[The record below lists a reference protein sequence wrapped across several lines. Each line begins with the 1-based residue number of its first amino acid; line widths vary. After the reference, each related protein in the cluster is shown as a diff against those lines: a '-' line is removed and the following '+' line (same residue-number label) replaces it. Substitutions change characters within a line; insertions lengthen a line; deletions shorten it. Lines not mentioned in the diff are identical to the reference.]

1 MKAPR
6 ALLGI
11 DIGTSGLKA
20 SVFDEE
26 GRPLASVYRAAVYLP
41 LPPGHREQSAEQW
54 WEDLGATLRE
64 IWGHGGVRPEQIAAV
79 GICGFHHCPV
89 FVRADGQPA
98 RPVMQL
104 HDERLYASRADLE
117 QSGVL
122 GRIHEL
128 TGSLVSSGHFPPIYH
143 YIATHDAEGL
153 ARTKWILLAKDYLRY
168 RLTGRIGTEI
178 CDATGTNLIEAG
190 QRVWSERLCAALGIA
205 MDKLPPIA
213 EPTEVAGEVTADAA
227 GQTGLRTGV
236 PVVYGGGDS
245 HCAMLGLG
253 CIGNG
258 DTCLLLGTNSTL
270 RTAFDA
276 FVKDHKVRV
285 WVQHHVVPECYTI
298 SASSMAGAS
307 VLHWFRENLCGDAD
321 EQEFGDL
328 EAAAERIPV
337 GAEGLVFLP
346 YLYGERCPFYDPEAS
361 GAFIGLRHR
370 HRTAH
375 LLRAVLDGVAVN
387 IANCFDLLEECARG
401 HETRIEHLR
410 LGGGGS
416 RAGAWHRIISDALG
430 RPIRIMNT
438 AEAGALGAAMLAGVG
453 VGIYK
458 DCVEAAAN
466 AVRCVRVIDPDTGRH
481 EQYVELKKGL
491 NDLYQRIR

>member
-1 MKAPR
+1 MKEPR

-20 SVFDEE
+20 SVFDEQ
-26 GRPLASVYRAAVYLP
+26 GRPLASAYRAASYLP
-41 LPPGHREQSAEQW
+41 LPPGHREQSAAQW
-54 WEDLGATLRE
+54 WADLCAALRE
-64 IWGHGGVRPEQIAAV
+64 IWGQAGVHPDHIAAV
-79 GICGFHHCPV
+79 GACGFHHCPV
-89 FVRADGQPA
+89 FLRANGEPA

-104 HDERLYASRADLE
+104 HDERLYASRAELE

-128 TGSLVSSGHFPPIYH
+128 TGSLVSAGHFPPIYH
-143 YIATHDAEGL
+143 YIATHDPAGL
-153 ARTKWILLAKDYLRY
+153 NRTQWIMLAKDYLRY

-190 QRVWSERLCAALGIA
+190 ERVWSNRLCAALEVA

-213 EPTEVAGEVTADAA
+213 EPTEMAGKVTAEAA
-227 GQTGLRTGV
+227 EQSGLRVGT

-276 FVKDHKVRV
+276 FVRDPKVRV
-285 WVQHHVVPECYTI
+285 WVQHHVVPNRYTL

-307 VLHWFRENLCGDAD
+307 ALHWFRENVCRDAD
-321 EQEFGDL
+321 EQEFTDL
-328 EAAAERIPV
+328 ETKAGKIPI
-337 GAEGLVFLP
+337 GAEGLIFLP
-346 YLYGERCPFYDPEAS
+346 YLFGERCPFYDPEAS

-370 HRTAH
+370 HLTAH

-387 IANCFDLLEECARG
+387 IANCLDLIEECARG
-401 HETRIEHLR
+401 HDTRIDHLR

-416 RAGAWHRIISDALG
+416 RTETWHQIISDALG

-438 AEAGALGAAMLAGVG
+438 AEAGALGAALLAGVG
-453 VGIYK
+453 IGIYK
-458 DCVEAAAN
+458 DCDEAVAR
-466 AVRCVRVIDPDTGRH
+466 AVRGVRVIEPDAGRH
-481 EQYVELKKGL
+481 GQYVELKKRL
-491 NDLYQRIR
+491 NDLYQRMR